1 MSTTPV
7 SFGDVGNL
15 TTQIR
20 SQGMGV
26 VADALTS
33 LQNQTNQ
40 SLSYILS
47 QISTSVA
54 ATRPAP
60 TPGSNPI
67 APYADLPT
75 GFAISN
81 VRYSTNAQGQQTLK
95 MDAVWT
101 PPSDPKY
108 GGSYIIMQK
117 PSDIAPTTRMD
128 LNAGKSATLVFNDF
142 PAATE
147 NWQFWLVSQNTTG
160 QLNTSLTAPI
170 SGTPTV
176 TVSVTAPPLGS
187 SGIEYTSNV
196 SVGVVA
202 VNATNTAEGT
212 VQQYISAGFTA
223 PSDPSWGGVEIRIYY
238 GGNLLAK
245 NKSAISPITVNINNP
260 SGNVTYTWKLVSYD
274 VNGHS
279 NTETGCPT
287 GTLPVGSISGSFSTG
302 FINAAIADIIN
313 INASNITVGSLTAV
327 TVKVTNAGGSGV
339 VTDITQANDTLFG
352 GYTGLIIHNG
362 ASPNQRV
369 SIGDNKIF
377 IVDSSNVNC
386 GDFTQFTGAGTL
398 RLYKNVLGLSDEV
411 VAVDAGG
418 AGLNAIS
425 IYTAGLAGGA
435 GIVLG
440 SDGSGNG
447 SVAIQLGGIHRYA
460 PLVNANGKRMEWG
473 STGNFNGGTPAQA
486 TVSTGLTAV
495 ESFTV
500 TVVGASGTPEYAMA
514 VGASGGSITFESSR
528 AGSTSAFNWKAF
540 GA

>member
-142 PAATE
+142 
-147 NWQFWLVSQNTTG
+147 
-160 QLNTSLTAPI
+160 
-170 SGTPTV
+170 
-176 TVSVTAPPLGS
+176 
-187 SGIEYTSNV
+187 
-196 SVGVVA
+196 
-202 VNATNTAEGT
+202 
-212 VQQYISAGFTA
+212 
-223 PSDPSWGGVEIRIYY
+223 
-238 GGNLLAK
+238 
-245 NKSAISPITVNINNP
+245 
-260 SGNVTYTWKLVSYD
+260 
-274 VNGHS
+274 
-279 NTETGCPT
+279 
-287 GTLPVGSISGSFSTG
+287 
-302 FINAAIADIIN
+302 
-313 INASNITVGSLTAV
+313 
-327 TVKVTNAGGSGV
+327 
-339 VTDITQANDTLFG
+339 
-352 GYTGLIIHNG
+352 
-362 ASPNQRV
+362 
-369 SIGDNKIF
+369 
-377 IVDSSNVNC
+377 
-386 GDFTQFTGAGTL
+386 
-398 RLYKNVLGLSDEV
+398 
-411 VAVDAGG
+411 
-418 AGLNAIS
+418 
-425 IYTAGLAGGA
+425 
-435 GIVLG
+435 
-440 SDGSGNG
+440 
-447 SVAIQLGGIHRYA
+447 
-460 PLVNANGKRMEWG
+460 
-473 STGNFNGGTPAQA
+473 
-486 TVSTGLTAV
+486 
-495 ESFTV
+495 
-500 TVVGASGTPEYAMA
+500 
-514 VGASGGSITFESSR
+514 
-528 AGSTSAFNWKAF
+528 
-540 GA
+540 